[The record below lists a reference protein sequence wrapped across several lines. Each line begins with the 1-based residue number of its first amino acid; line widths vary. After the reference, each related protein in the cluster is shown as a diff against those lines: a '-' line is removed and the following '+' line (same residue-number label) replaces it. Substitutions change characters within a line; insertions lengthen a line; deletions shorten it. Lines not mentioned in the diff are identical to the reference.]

1 MKILIINLSTGEIQ
15 TQEQTDELVGGRLLS
30 SQLVSKYVDPKIDP
44 LSPDNALVF
53 ASGPLANLRTS
64 TGSRLSV
71 GCKSPLTNGIKEAN
85 AGGMGGDSISGL
97 GYRAIVFLGA
107 FTSGEKGLCII
118 NENGVT
124 FNDEDAEH
132 CWGKGN
138 EETAQYLL
146 EKFGSANCVISI
158 GQAGEQVMKAAGIA
172 VTDSEGNPFRLAARG
187 GVGAVMGS
195 KGLKAVVIQ
204 RPGKSTTNIEK
215 DARSSITNF
224 NKHVATS
231 ERVQVLR
238 EYGTASTVM
247 PMQVMGGLPVRN
259 FSKGQ
264 LSDAEPIDGDFMRNT
279 ILQRGGKGTP
289 THACMTGCV
298 IQCSNAFADEN
309 GELLAAP
316 LEFETIGLCGSNLEI
331 VSLDEIAKINRL
343 CNDYGL
349 DTIEVGAAFGVM
361 MEAAESENLPEKYNR
376 NDLPKFGDS
385 KTALKILSQIP
396 NGGELARLIGDGVV
410 STGKALG
417 VKRIPAVKGQAM
429 SAYDPRVVK
438 GTAVTYATSPQ
449 GADHTAGLT
458 VFFPVDHRDAKN
470 AVGLSKKA
478 QIQRAAYD
486 ALGLCAFNTSA
497 TGQRPDIVI
506 DMLRKVY
513 EVTLPDNWMD
523 ILGRNVIDV
532 ERAFNKAAGM
542 TALDDRIPDYFTKEA
557 LKEPVE
563 SVFDVS
569 EAEMDA
575 MWDS

>member
-1 MKILIINLSTGEIQ
+1 
-15 TQEQTDELVGGRLLS
+15 
-30 SQLVSKYVDPKIDP
+30 
-44 LSPDNALVF
+44 
-53 ASGPLANLRTS
+53 
-64 TGSRLSV
+64 
-71 GCKSPLTNGIKEAN
+71 
-85 AGGMGGDSISGL
+85 
-97 GYRAIVFLGA
+97 
-107 FTSGEKGLCII
+107 
-118 NENGVT
+118 
-124 FNDEDAEH
+124 
-132 CWGKGN
+132 
-138 EETAQYLL
+138 
-146 EKFGSANCVISI
+146 
-158 GQAGEQVMKAAGIA
+158 
-172 VTDSEGNPFRLAARG
+172 
-187 GVGAVMGS
+187 
-195 KGLKAVVIQ
+195 
-204 RPGKSTTNIEK
+204 
-215 DARSSITNF
+215 
-224 NKHVATS
+224 
-231 ERVQVLR
+231 
-238 EYGTASTVM
+238 M
-247 PMQVMGGLPVRN
+247 PVQVMGGLPVRN

-264 LSDAEPIDGDFMRNT
+264 LSDAEPIGGDFMRST

-316 LEFETIGLCGSNLEI
+316 VEFETIGLCGSNLEI

-361 MEAAESENLPEKYNR
+361 MEAAESDNLPEKYDR

-396 NGGELARLIGDGVV
+396 NGSGLAKLIGDGVV
-410 STGKALG
+410 ATGKALG
-417 VKRIPAVKGQAM
+417 VSRIPAVKGQAM

-478 QIQRAAYD
+478 QLQRAAYD

-506 DMLRKVY
+506 DMIRKVY
-513 EVTLPDNWMD
+513 EITLPDNWMD
-523 ILGRNVIDV
+523 ILGRKVIDI

-542 TALDDRIPDYFTKEA
+542 TALDDRIPEYFTKEA
-557 LKEPVE
+557 LTQPVE